1 MNKKFDFTVV
11 YDNNPFNPALKT
23 DWGFSCFVEGAQK
36 NILFDTGTH
45 GNILLSNLNEL
56 SIDPRDIE
64 IVVLSH
70 FHRDHTGGLSALL
83 KENPN
88 ITVYVP
94 SFFPSQFKD
103 SIKEA
108 GASYV
113 NIESFQ
119 KIVENVYTS
128 GVISGWI
135 NEQSLILDSK
145 KGLVLITGCAHPRIV
160 NIIKTVKDL
169 TKKEIYLAFGGFH
182 LTGFEDPEIKEII
195 RSFKE
200 LGVKKAGPSHC
211 SGKEARELFQEAY
224 GEDYI
229 LIGAGKKI
237 TV

>member
-1 MNKKFDFTVV
+1 
-11 YDNNPFNPALKT
+11 
-23 DWGFSCFVEGAQK
+23 
-36 NILFDTGTH
+36 
-45 GNILLSNLNEL
+45 
-56 SIDPRDIE
+56 
-64 IVVLSH
+64 
-70 FHRDHTGGLSALL
+70 
-83 KENPN
+83 N

-119 KIVENVYTS
+119 KIGENVYTS

-135 NEQSLILDSK
+135 NEQSLVLDSK

-169 TKKEIYLAFGGFH
+169 TKKEIYLTFGGFH

-195 RSFKE
+195 RSFKDQ
-200 LGVKKAGPSHC
+200 GVKKVGPSHC